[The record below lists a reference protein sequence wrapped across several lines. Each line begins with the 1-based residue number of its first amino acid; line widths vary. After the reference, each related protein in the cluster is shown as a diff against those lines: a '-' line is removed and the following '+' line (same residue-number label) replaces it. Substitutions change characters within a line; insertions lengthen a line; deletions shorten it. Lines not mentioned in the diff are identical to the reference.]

1 MNQELHVLS
10 SYNLCNTTGDQVPQ
24 LDVKI
29 DTPVFHCHGEDD
41 QMISIERGRRTSNVL
56 KELVKTYEFHTFPY
70 MGHEATEEEMNLVS
84 DFICKYLP
92 PIPSL

>member
-1 MNQELHVLS
+1 MQ
-10 SYNLCNTTGDQVPQ
+10 NLARVGPPRAVCD
-24 LDVKI
+24 D
-29 DTPVFHCHGEDD
+29 CHGEDD
-41 QMISIERGRRTSNVL
+41 QMISIERGERTSNVL

-92 PIPSL
+92 PVPSL